1 MNKLED
7 DVMTKTFKVPKGYQ
21 SKLDLLYTE
30 FAINEVKNHFEA
42 KLAKAL
48 NLIKVSA
55 PILLKRDSGINDNL
69 NGVERVVSFDA
80 RDVMDGNV
88 EIVQSLAK
96 WKRIALA
103 RYGLPLG
110 QGLYTQ
116 MNAIRRDEELD
127 NLHSIYVDQWDWE
140 KVISKEERNLITLK
154 EEVEKIY
161 AAIKAT
167 EHYLSELHSSLTPVL
182 PDDIHFITSQELEN
196 RYPDRSP
203 KEREDLIAKQHGAV
217 FIMQIGGLLKSG
229 EKHDGRA
236 PDYDDWMLNGDIIL
250 WNPVLETAFEVSSM
264 GIRVDEQSLLYQLWE
279 AGNNERKS
287 LPYHQA
293 VLNDE
298 LPYTIGGGI
307 GQSRLCMFLL
317 RKVHIGE
324 VQSSVWNESILKECR
339 EKNIELL

>member
-1 MNKLED
+1 MMSLP
-7 DVMTKTFKVPKGYQ
+7 KTYKVPSGYR

-30 FAINEVKNHFEA
+30 LAINEVKNHFEA
-42 KLAKAL
+42 KLAKSL

-55 PILLKRDSGINDNL
+55 PLLLNAETGINDNL
-69 NGVERVVSFDA
+69 NGVERTVSFNT
-80 RDVMDGNV
+80 GGLQEEKV

-96 WKRIALA
+96 WKRVALE

-116 MNAIRRDEELD
+116 MHAIRRDEELG

-140 KVISKEERNLITLK
+140 KVISKKERNLITLK
-154 EEVEKIY
+154 SEVEKIY

-167 EHYLSELHSSLTPVL
+167 EKYMSELHTSLTPVL
-182 PDDIHFITSQELEN
+182 PDKIHFITSQELE
-196 RYPDRSP
+196 DRFPNLTP
-203 KEREDLIAKQHGAV
+203 KQREDTIAEQYGAV

-229 EKHDGRA
+229 EKHDGRS
-236 PDYDDWMLNGDIIL
+236 PDYDDWSLNGDIIL
-250 WNPVLETAFEVSSM
+250 WNPVLETAFEISSM
-264 GIRVDEQSLLYQLWE
+264 GIRVDEQALLYQLWQ

-287 LPYHQA
+287 LPYHQS
-293 VLNDE
+293 VLNGQ

-317 RKVHIGE
+317 KKVHIGE
-324 VQSSVWNESILKECR
+324 VQSSVWSEEILKECR